1 MIAQAGA
8 RAAAGAALALLLS
21 ACASSSFLAS
31 SGPSAADVAATAQ
44 PEAAL
49 PGSAAIQ
56 VVDLDGAVLQ
66 RLRDS
71 RKASLFSQGLRA
83 AAPQEHLLGA
93 GDVIEIAVWEAP
105 PAALFGISASM
116 SDLRSSGPS
125 VRSVVFPEKMIEAAG
140 SISVPFAGSVAV
152 LGKTPAAVEAEL
164 TQRLKGKAN
173 QPQVS
178 VRVLRNVSATV
189 TVVGEVA
196 SSIVMPLT
204 PRHERLLDAL
214 AAAGGTRQPVD
225 KVSVQLTRGASVL
238 TMPLGQ
244 VIRDPR
250 ENIALQ
256 AGDVVTL
263 FNQPLSLMVLGAL
276 TRNEEI
282 SFESQGISL
291 AQALARA
298 GGLQDARADAR
309 GVFVFRFEDP
319 AALASAPRALTADG
333 RVPVI
338 YRVDL
343 RNPAAFFAA
352 QSFAV
357 RDKDVLYV
365 SNAPAAELQKFLN
378 IAVSMA
384 YPLINV
390 VNAVK

>member
-1 MIAQAGA
+1 MQRLHWIAVTGLAWLLGGC
-8 RAAAGAALALLLS
+8 AATGG
-21 ACASSSFLAS
+21 FLAG
-31 SGPSAADVAATAQ
+31 SGPSAVAIAAAAAAA

-49 PGSAAIQ
+49 PGSDAIQ
-56 VVDLDGAVLQ
+56 VIDLDPGVS
-66 RLRDS
+66 RRVSDS
-71 RKASLFSQGLRA
+71 RKSSLFSQGLPPART
-83 AAPQEHLLGA
+83 PERLLGA

-105 PAALFGISASM
+105 PAALFGVSASM
-116 SDLRSSGPS
+116 SDLKSSS
-125 VRSVVFPEKMIEAAG
+125 TSARSVLFPEKMIDASG
-140 SISVPFAGSVAV
+140 INVPFAGALQVI
-152 LGKTPAAVEAEL
+152 GKSPAAVEAEL
-164 TQRLKGKAN
+164 AQRLKGKAN

-178 VRVLRNVSATV
+178 VRVLRNASATV
-189 TVVGEVA
+189 TVVGEVT

-204 PRHERLLDAL
+204 PRNERLLDAL
-214 AAAGGTRQPVD
+214 AAAGGARQSVD

-244 VIRDPR
+244 VIRSR
-250 ENIALQ
+250 QENITLQ

-263 FNQPLSLMVLGAL
+263 FNQPLSLMVLGAV

-282 SFESQGISL
+282 WFESQGISL

-309 GVFVFRFEDP
+309 GVFIFRFEDP
-319 AALASAPRALTADG
+319 AALPNPPMALTADG
-333 RVPVI
+333 KVPVI

-343 RNPAAFFAA
+343 RNPVSFFAA
-352 QSFAV
+352 QAFAV

-378 IAVSMA
+378 IALSMA
-384 YPLINV
+384 YPLLTV

>member
-1 MIAQAGA
+1 MRLAPWFV
-8 RAAAGAALALLLS
+8 GAALAWLLGG
-21 ACASSSFLAS
+21 CATTRDFLPA
-31 SGPSAADVAATAQ
+31 SGPRASDVAALTVAQ
-44 PEAAL
+44 EAAL
-49 PGSAAIQ
+49 PGSDAIQ
-56 VVDLDGAVLQ
+56 VIDLDPAVI
-66 RLRDS
+66 RRVGDS
-71 RKASLFSQGLRA
+71 RKSSLFSQGLPLART
-83 AAPQEHLLGA
+83 PEHVLGA

-105 PAALFGISASM
+105 PAALFGVSASM
-116 SDLRSSGPS
+116 SDLKTSSTSGRSLL
-125 VRSVVFPEKMIEAAG
+125 FPDKMIDAGG
-140 SISVPFAGSVAV
+140 SINVPFVGVLHV

-164 TQRLKGKAN
+164 VQRLKGKAN

-204 PRHERLLDAL
+204 PRNERLLDAL

-225 KVSVQLTRGASVL
+225 KVSVQLTRGTSVV

-244 VIRDPR
+244 VIRSR
-250 ENIALQ
+250 QENVTLQ

-263 FNQPLSLMVLGAL
+263 FNQPLSLMVLGAIA
-276 TRNEEI
+276 RNEEI

-309 GVFVFRFEDP
+309 GVFIFRFEDP
-319 AALASAPRALTADG
+319 AALANPPLALTVDG
-333 RVPVI
+333 KVPII
-338 YRVDL
+338 YRIDM
-343 RNPAAFFAA
+343 RQPASLFAA
-352 QSFAV
+352 QAFAV

-378 IAVSMA
+378 IALSMA
-384 YPLINV
+384 YPLLTV